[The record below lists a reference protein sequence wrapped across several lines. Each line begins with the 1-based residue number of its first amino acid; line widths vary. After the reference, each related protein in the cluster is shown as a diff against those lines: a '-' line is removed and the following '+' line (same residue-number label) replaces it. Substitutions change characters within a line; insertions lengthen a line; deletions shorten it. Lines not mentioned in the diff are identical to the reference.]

1 MKLVGNWGNK
11 VHLMLELKK
20 VPMMPLGLRT
30 RQAGS
35 CDSRVHSMV
44 MQTPVLKL
52 VLKMERRALMR
63 LTTLEQN
70 LMPLVGNWGNMVNL
84 KLGLLMK
91 LAPNLPLAP
100 TILGRCIQGMRMDDN
115 KVYWKLEPPMIPRQ
129 NCRWVLELTIHW
141 GTRGMTP
148 KDSKG
153 YSMQGPPMIPTPKTV
168 LELMTPGR
176 CTLGM
181 RRGSNMVYLTLEPRP
196 GPTVLLMR
204 WAETAT
210 KTTAVLN
217 LTQKGTKDTHMG
229 SSNSDKQPA
238 VLSLGRRMLVLNWDT
253 RPESSSWDR
262 HRGRKNWDNWDE
274 HMRTTNWNLKSLKCW
289 NTSGIR
295 IQRRGL
301 TEVCTF

>member
-1 MKLVGNWGNK
+1 
-11 VHLMLELKK
+11 
-20 VPMMPLGLRT
+20 
-30 RQAGS
+30 
-35 CDSRVHSMV
+35 MV

-70 LMPLVGNWGNMVNL
+70 LMPLVGNCGNMVNL

-100 TILGRCIQGMRMDDN
+100 TILGRCIPGTRMDDN

-141 GTRGMTP
+141 GTLGMTP
-148 KDSKG
+148 KDSRR
-153 YSMQGPPMIPTPKTV
+153 YSMQGPLMKLAPNLPLAPMT
-168 LELMTPGR
+168 LGR
-176 CTLGM
+176 CTQGM
-181 RRGSNMVYLTLEPRP
+181 RRGSNKVYLTLEPRP
-196 GPTVLLMR
+196 APTVLLMR
-204 WAETAT
+204 WAEMCKPVT

-217 LTQKGTKDTHMG
+217 LTQKGRKDAHMG
-229 SSNSDKQPA
+229 SSNSDTQPA

-262 HRGRKNWDNWDE
+262 HRGRTNWDNWDK

-295 IQRRGL
+295 IQRREL